1 MKLNSL
7 LLKTV
12 AVILLLFLLS
22 LANAISFPAFADVA
36 GNTGAGFSGLLLFLG
51 LMIILSI
58 IGNLLG
64 AGIRT
69 IKKPLEA
76 LLIAFVGSFFMGAIL
91 IIFTVLNLPGTVR
104 VNLSWLG
111 GGLYSEFLT
120 FLLIGAPLM
129 IVFIVVE

>member
-1 MKLNSL
+1 M

-12 AVILLLFLLS
+12 TVSLLLFLLS
-22 LANAISFPAFADVA
+22 LANAISFPAFSDVA
-36 GNTGAGFSGLLLFLG
+36 SNAGGGFSGLLLFLG

-58 IGNLLG
+58 VGNLLG

-91 IIFTVLNLPGTVR
+91 LIFTVLNLPGAVR
-104 VNLSWLG
+104 VNLTWLG
-111 GGLYSEFLT
+111 TSWYSAFLA

-129 IVFIVVE
+129 IVFVVVE

>member
-7 LLKTV
+7 LVKTV

-22 LANAISFPAFADVA
+22 LANAISFPAFSDVA
-36 GNTGAGFSGLLLFLG
+36 GNTGAGFSGLLIFLG
-51 LMIILSI
+51 LMIVLSI

-91 IIFTVLNLPGTVR
+91 IIFTVLNLTGTVH
-104 VNLSWLG
+104 VNLGWLG
-111 GGLYSEFLT
+111 TSWYSEFLT

-129 IVFIVVE
+129 IVFIVV

>member
-1 MKLNSL
+1 MNLGSL

-22 LANAISFPAFADVA
+22 LAGAVIFPGLSTVSS
-36 GNTGAGFSGLLLFLG
+36 TGIGLSGLLLFLG
-51 LMIILSI
+51 LMIILSV

-64 AGIRT
+64 RGIRT

-76 LLIAFVGSFFMGAIL
+76 LLLAFVGSFFMGAIL

-104 VNLSWLG
+104 INIDWLG
-111 GGLYSEFLT
+111 TSWYSPFLT
-120 FLLIGAPLM
+120 FLFVGAPLM
-129 IVFIVVE
+129 LVFIAVD

>member
-22 LANAISFPAFADVA
+22 LAGAITFPGFSTVA
-36 GNTGAGFSGLLLFLG
+36 SSTGTGLSGLLLFLG

-76 LLIAFVGSFFMGAIL
+76 LIIAFVGSFFMGAIL

-104 VNLSWLG
+104 VNLAWLG
-111 GGLYSEFLT
+111 TSWYSAFLA
-120 FLLIGAPLM
+120 FLFIGAPLM
-129 IVFIVVE
+129 LVFIVVD

>member
-7 LLKTV
+7 LIKTV

-22 LANAISFPAFADVA
+22 LANAISFPAFSTVA
-36 GNTGAGFSGLLLFLG
+36 SNSGTGFSGLLLFLG

-64 AGIRT
+64 TGIRT

-91 IIFTVLNLPGTVR
+91 VIFTVLNLPAAVR
-104 VNLSWLG
+104 VNLTWLG
-111 GGLYSEFLT
+111 TSWYSAFLA
-120 FLLIGAPLM
+120 FLFIGSPLM
-129 IVFIVVE
+129 VVFIVVE